1 VVGVGVSGQVSIPP
15 ELEDLA
21 NEIGEFICFWGF
33 KKIHGRIWTHIFLAH
48 EALDAG
54 QLMTRLKV
62 SKALIS
68 LSLNDLLRYE
78 VILEAHKSAR
88 GTQTYIA
95 NPNVLDVILNVLRRR
110 ERKMLA
116 RTESS
121 HKMLETLNSDSLVG
135 AQISLE
141 RVQALG
147 GMIGQAQSAF
157 NGLLELANVDFN
169 GWSKLNV
176 SSNAK

>member
-1 VVGVGVSGQVSIPP
+1 MGVGVNGQGTVPP

-21 NEIGEFICFWGF
+21 NEIGDFICFWGF
-33 KKIHGRIWTHIFLAH
+33 KKIHGRIWTHIFLAN
-48 EALDAG
+48 ESLDAG
-54 QLMTRLKV
+54 QLMCRLKV

-78 VILEAHKSAR
+78 VIMESHKSSR
-88 GTQTYIA
+88 GTQTYVV

-116 RTESS
+116 RAESS
-121 HKMLETLNSDSLVG
+121 HKMLASIPSENILGS
-135 AQISLE
+135 QISME

-147 GMIGQAQSAF
+147 TMIQQAQEAF
-157 NGLLELANVDFN
+157 NGLLELTTVDFN
-169 GWSKLNV
+169 AWSTLNAL
-176 SSNAK
+176 SNNK

>member
-1 VVGVGVSGQVSIPP
+1 VSGQGLVPP

-21 NEIGEFICFWGF
+21 NEIGDFICFWGF
-33 KKIHGRIWTHIFLAH
+33 KKVHGRIWTHLFLSS
-48 EALDAG
+48 EALDAS
-54 QLMTRLKV
+54 QLMARLRV

-78 VILEAHKSAR
+78 VIVESQKSAR

-116 RTESS
+116 RAESS
-121 HKMLETLNSDSLVG
+121 HKMLASAPGDNLAG
-135 AQISLE
+135 AQVSMDRLA
-141 RVQALG
+141 ALG
-147 GMIGQAQSAF
+147 AMIYQAQSAF
-157 NGLLELANVDFN
+157 NGLLELTNVDFKDWN
-169 GWSKLNV
+169 ELNIKTG
-176 SSNAK
+176 AQ